1 MIDRDQV
8 KPQLFLHRDRWK
20 MDLTLSLSFSLFLIR
35 GKSFRVAY
43 FSQRT
48 RRKARTDE
56 VRQVRKGRE
65 RERGRAE
72 VRKKCK

>member
-1 MIDRDQV
+1 
-8 KPQLFLHRDRWK
+8 

-65 RERGRAE
+65 RERGGHKE
-72 VRKKCK
+72 VQVKDTTGRFRIIIKFYL